1 MKGPDR
7 NSSYFTLPPGCHS
20 LQPPR
25 QMRVW
30 PVLRPSSQPG
40 RSECLFISQ
49 GMLGRNRQ
57 VAVAKQ
63 PHGQVSQ
70 PWQAGKESAISGR
83 SVHFQTSLC
92 SSEPDVAKETL
103 SAQVSK
109 TKPRKQ
115 RGAREQVSPG
125 GRSAPL
131 GLWRFCTLMCQSL
144 LGWKWGV

>member
-1 MKGPDR
+1 M
-7 NSSYFTLPPGCHS
+7 
-20 LQPPR
+20 
-25 QMRVW
+25 
-30 PVLRPSSQPG
+30 
-40 RSECLFISQ
+40 
-49 GMLGRNRQ
+49 
-57 VAVAKQ
+57 AVAKQ

-115 RGAREQVSPG
+115 EPG
-125 GRSAPL
+125 SRCPQEGGQLPLGSGGSAP
-131 GLWRFCTLMCQSL
+131 
-144 LGWKWGV
+144 